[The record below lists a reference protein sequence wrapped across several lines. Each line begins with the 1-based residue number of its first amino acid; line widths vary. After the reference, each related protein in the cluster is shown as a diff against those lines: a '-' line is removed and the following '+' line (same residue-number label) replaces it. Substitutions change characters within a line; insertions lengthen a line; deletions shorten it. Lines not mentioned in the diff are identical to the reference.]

1 MIYTMIRI
9 FQLTNWF
16 VILIAIL
23 GGCASKP
30 PDAISKIPSENPSL
44 MRVRL
49 DIDSFIGSEV
59 RWGGIINKVENKAAK
74 TWVELVRQKLRENGK
89 PRASG
94 KSDGRFIASFEGFI
108 DPVVYEVG
116 RPLTVVGT
124 IEGKTKRPIG
134 EYNYTFPIV
143 TVEGSYLW
151 KAESEVRD
159 PYYPQSWWYFDLQF
173 HHPSHYHHYRRYH

>member
-1 MIYTMIRI
+1 MIRI
-9 FQLTNWF
+9 FQLINWF
-16 VILIAIL
+16 VIVIAIL

-30 PDAISKIPSENPSL
+30 PDSISKIPSVNPSL

-74 TWVELVRQKLRENGK
+74 TWIELVRQKLRENGK
-89 PRASG
+89 PRSNG
-94 KSDGRFIASFEGFI
+94 KSDGRFIAKFEGFI
-108 DPVVYEVG
+108 DPVVYEIG

-124 IEGKTKRPIG
+124 IEGTTRRPIG
-134 EYNYTFPIV
+134 EYDYTFPIV

-151 KAESEVRD
+151 KAEPEVRD
-159 PYYPQSWWYFDLQF
+159 LYYPHSWWYYDLRF
-173 HHPSHYHHYRRYH
+173 HHPPHYHRHRRYH